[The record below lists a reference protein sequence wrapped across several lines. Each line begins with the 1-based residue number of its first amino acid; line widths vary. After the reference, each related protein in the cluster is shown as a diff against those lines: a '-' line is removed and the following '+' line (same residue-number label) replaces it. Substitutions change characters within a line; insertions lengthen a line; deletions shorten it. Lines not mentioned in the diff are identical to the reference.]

1 MLRDITIGQHF
12 PGDSLVHKFD
22 PRMKLVLT
30 IVYIILLFAASN
42 PLGLTLSLV
51 FLVAMYG
58 VAKIPFKLITKSLKP
73 ILPIILFTAV
83 LNLFFVSGEGE
94 PLVHFWVLN
103 IYAEGLRYAILMAV
117 RVMALIA
124 GTSLLTYTTSPI
136 VLTDAIEQLLKPL
149 GRLHF
154 PVHELAMMMSIALRF
169 IPTLIEET
177 DKIMNAQKARGAMLD
192 NGSMMERVK
201 ALVPVLIPLFI
212 SAFRRADELAMAM
225 ELSLIHIFANE
236 MGVQIRITSGP
247 AIEKPGDLAALLTN
261 LQEGDV
267 LFIDEIH
274 RLSRQVEEVL
284 YPALEDYALDIMIG
298 KGPSAQ
304 SIRINLPRFTLVGA
318 TTRAGQIT
326 GPLRDRFGVLLKLEL
341 YSPDELSR
349 IIQRSA
355 GILDQPITP
364 EGAYELAKCSRGTPR
379 VANRFLK
386 RVRDFATVLGDGI
399 IDRDVS
405 LMSLKRMDVDAL
417 GLDELDRSLLR
428 AIIEM
433 YNGGPVGLETLAAA
447 LGEEAVTLED
457 LCEPYLM
464 QMGFLTRTPRG
475 RCATRLAYE
484 HLGLKAPETG
494 SPEDN
499 GQQSLF

>member
-225 ELSLIHIFANE
+225 ECRCYRGGGGRTRLKVLRCTRQDYI
-236 MGVQIRITSGP
+236 
-247 AIEKPGDLAALLTN
+247 DLAVCIVCFMVILSS
-261 LQEGDV
+261 
-267 LFIDEIH
+267 
-274 RLSRQVEEVL
+274 RLVF
-284 YPALEDYALDIMIG
+284 P
-298 KGPSAQ
+298 
-304 SIRINLPRFTLVGA
+304 NF
-318 TTRAGQIT
+318 
-326 GPLRDRFGVLLKLEL
+326 
-341 YSPDELSR
+341 
-349 IIQRSA
+349 
-355 GILDQPITP
+355 
-364 EGAYELAKCSRGTPR
+364 
-379 VANRFLK
+379 
-386 RVRDFATVLGDGI
+386 
-399 IDRDVS
+399 
-405 LMSLKRMDVDAL
+405 
-417 GLDELDRSLLR
+417 
-428 AIIEM
+428 
-433 YNGGPVGLETLAAA
+433 
-447 LGEEAVTLED
+447 
-457 LCEPYLM
+457 
-464 QMGFLTRTPRG
+464 
-475 RCATRLAYE
+475 
-484 HLGLKAPETG
+484 
-494 SPEDN
+494 
-499 GQQSLF
+499 

>member
-154 PVHELAMMMSIALRF
+154 PGHELAMMMSMALRF
-169 IPTLIEET
+169 IPTLIEEP

-192 NGSMMERVK
+192 SGSMMERVK

-225 ELSLIHIFANE
+225 ECRCYRGGDGRTRLKVL
-236 MGVQIRITSGP
+236 RC
-247 AIEKPGDLAALLTN
+247 EKQDYIDLAVCIACFAVILAS
-261 LQEGDV
+261 
-267 LFIDEIH
+267 
-274 RLSRQVEEVL
+274 RLVFPN
-284 YPALEDYALDIMIG
+284 Y
-298 KGPSAQ
+298 
-304 SIRINLPRFTLVGA
+304 
-318 TTRAGQIT
+318 
-326 GPLRDRFGVLLKLEL
+326 
-341 YSPDELSR
+341 
-349 IIQRSA
+349 
-355 GILDQPITP
+355 
-364 EGAYELAKCSRGTPR
+364 
-379 VANRFLK
+379 
-386 RVRDFATVLGDGI
+386 
-399 IDRDVS
+399 
-405 LMSLKRMDVDAL
+405 
-417 GLDELDRSLLR
+417 
-428 AIIEM
+428 
-433 YNGGPVGLETLAAA
+433 
-447 LGEEAVTLED
+447 
-457 LCEPYLM
+457 
-464 QMGFLTRTPRG
+464 
-475 RCATRLAYE
+475 
-484 HLGLKAPETG
+484 
-494 SPEDN
+494 
-499 GQQSLF
+499 

>member
-225 ELSLIHIFANE
+225 ECRCYRGGDGRTRLKVLRCTKRDYI
-236 MGVQIRITSGP
+236 
-247 AIEKPGDLAALLTN
+247 DLAVCIACFAVILSS
-261 LQEGDV
+261 
-267 LFIDEIH
+267 
-274 RLSRQVEEVL
+274 RLVF
-284 YPALEDYALDIMIG
+284 P
-298 KGPSAQ
+298 
-304 SIRINLPRFTLVGA
+304 NF
-318 TTRAGQIT
+318 
-326 GPLRDRFGVLLKLEL
+326 
-341 YSPDELSR
+341 
-349 IIQRSA
+349 
-355 GILDQPITP
+355 
-364 EGAYELAKCSRGTPR
+364 
-379 VANRFLK
+379 
-386 RVRDFATVLGDGI
+386 
-399 IDRDVS
+399 
-405 LMSLKRMDVDAL
+405 
-417 GLDELDRSLLR
+417 
-428 AIIEM
+428 
-433 YNGGPVGLETLAAA
+433 
-447 LGEEAVTLED
+447 
-457 LCEPYLM
+457 
-464 QMGFLTRTPRG
+464 
-475 RCATRLAYE
+475 
-484 HLGLKAPETG
+484 
-494 SPEDN
+494 
-499 GQQSLF
+499 